1 MIYYINYDNHDY
13 DHVGRIDIIKKQ
25 AEAMGIQVEIYEGGR
40 KKVKDLHK
48 FAKILERYS
57 KANVKYLVTGSI
69 FDRLAYKINTELTE
83 YTEIQLKCPLW
94 GLTHEEILTNIE
106 KRNIKAIITN
116 IDPNLL
122 NTDWL
127 RKIYDR
133 NVYNKLVKLNIN
145 PFGDD
150 GEFDE

>member
-1 MIYYINYDNHDY
+1 MIMI
-13 DHVGRIDIIKKQ
+13 
-25 AEAMGIQVEIYEGGR
+25 MLVE
-40 KKVKDLHK
+40 L
-48 FAKILERYS
+48 ILERYS
-57 KANVKYLVTGSI
+57 KANMKYLVTGLI

-83 YTEIQLKCPLW
+83 HTGIQLKCPLW

-106 KRNIKAIITN
+106 KRNIKAIIAN

-127 RKIYDR
+127 GKIYDR

-150 GEFDE
+150 GEFDTTLTDADYFKKKLSYKILGINDNYGLELKLNVEE